1 MFTGIIEAMGKLIA
15 MEKEGSNVHFTFSSP
30 ISAELKVDQSVAHN
44 GICLTV
50 VACDQ
55 HQHRVTAISETI
67 NRTNIGKWEIGAL
80 VNLERCMQLN
90 ARLDG
95 HLVQGHVDT
104 VAKCLSVENKDGS
117 WEFHFEY
124 EANPNHITVEKGS
137 ICINGISLTV
147 VHSGQNTFSVAI
159 IPYTYEHTN
168 MQNVR
173 EGTIVNL
180 EFDVIGKYV
189 RKMMQG

>member
-67 NRTNIGKWEIGAL
+67 NRTNIGKWKIGAL